1 MTEVYLLRHSETLKV
16 NNIENNEPLQL
27 KNEKMILRINGE
39 KLAYK
44 KSQEEEMQNFDA
56 IFSSNYVRTIATA
69 KYFTKNKIN
78 IIESFGER
86 KFEIESWE
94 ELPEGFG
101 NKQYADFDYRMPNG
115 ESLNMLI
122 EREKAAF
129 DKILDDYKDKKILI
143 VGHSTALA
151 SLLTLWC
158 DVDFNGNYKFKD
170 KVFFDGKWNYC
181 QTFKLVFNNNKELI
195 SIENIE

>member
-16 NNIENNEPLQL
+16 NNIENDDSLQL
-27 KNEKMILRINGE
+27 KNEKMILSINGE
-39 KLAYK
+39 KIAYE
-44 KSQEEEMQNFDA
+44 KSKNKDMQNIDA
-56 IFSSNYVRTIATA
+56 VFSSNYVRTIATA
-69 KYFTKNKIN
+69 KYFTKDKIN
-78 IIESFGER
+78 IIASFGER
-86 KFEIESWE
+86 KFGVESWE

-122 EREKAAF
+122 EREKVAF

-158 DVDFNGNYKFKD
+158 DVDFTGDYKFNN
-170 KVFFDGKWNYC
+170 KVFFNGNWNYC

>member
-1 MTEVYLLRHSETLKV
+1 MIEVYLLRHSETLKV
-16 NNIENNEPLQL
+16 NNIKNNDSLQL
-27 KNEKMILRINGE
+27 KNEKMILSINGE

-44 KSQEEEMQNFDA
+44 KSQMKEMQDFDA
-56 IFSSNYVRTIATA
+56 VFSSNYVRTIATA
-69 KYFTKNKIN
+69 KYFTNEQIN

-86 KFEIESWE
+86 KFGVESWD
-94 ELPEGFG
+94 ELPKGFG

-122 EREKAAF
+122 QREKEAF
-129 DKILDDYKDKKILI
+129 NKILNNYQNKKILI

-158 DVDFNGNYKFKD
+158 DVDFNGDYKFKD

-181 QTFKLVFNNNKELI
+181 QCFKLIFNDKQELV
-195 SIENIE
+195 SIDNIE

>member
-1 MTEVYLLRHSETLKV
+1 MIEVYLLRHSETLKV
-16 NNIENNEPLQL
+16 NNVKNNDSLQV
-27 KNEKMILRINGE
+27 KNEKMILSVNGE

-44 KSQEEEMQNFDA
+44 KSQIKEMQNFDA
-56 IFSSNYVRTIATA
+56 VFSSNYVRTIATA
-69 KYFTKNKIN
+69 KYFTNEQIN

-86 KFEIESWE
+86 KFGVESWE

-122 EREKAAF
+122 QREKEAF
-129 DKILDDYKDKKILI
+129 DKILNNYQNKKILI

-158 DVDFNGNYKFKD
+158 DVDFNGDYKFKD

-181 QTFKLVFNNNKELI
+181 QCFKLIFNDKQELV
-195 SIENIE
+195 SIDNIE

>member
-16 NNIENNEPLQL
+16 NNIENDDSLQL
-27 KNEKMILRINGE
+27 KNEKMILSINGE
-39 KLAYK
+39 KIAYE
-44 KSQEEEMQNFDA
+44 KSKNKNMQNIDVV
-56 IFSSNYVRTIATA
+56 FSSNYVRTIATA
-69 KYFTKNKIN
+69 KYFTKDKIN
-78 IIESFGER
+78 IIASFGER
-86 KFEIESWE
+86 KFGVESWE

-122 EREKAAF
+122 EREKVAF
-129 DKILDDYKDKKILI
+129 NKILDDYKDKKILI

-158 DVDFNGNYKFKD
+158 DVDFTGDYKFKD
-170 KVFFDGKWNYC
+170 KKFFDGKWNYC
-181 QTFKLVFNNNKELI
+181 QTFRLVFNDSKELL
-195 SIENIE
+195 SIDNIE